1 MKQLNTFQTIIF
13 QLGGLLMVA
22 GAIMPI
28 IPAVSQWAVVTF
40 TVGALAFGSM
50 QLLQSYD
57 GRSIVIR
64 RLRRQQIIAAF
75 LLMITACLMIMKRYG
90 VGPIPIRGDEWKVT
104 LVVAAILEA
113 YTAFRI
119 PAEVEKEQQ
128 H

>member
-1 MKQLNTFQTIIF
+1 MKQLNTLQTLIF
-13 QLGGLLMVA
+13 QIGGLLMVA

-28 IPAVSQWAVVTF
+28 IPAVSAWAVVTF

-57 GRSIVIR
+57 GRSVVIR
-64 RLRRQQIIAAF
+64 RLRRQQILAAF

-90 VGPIPIRGDEWKVT
+90 VGPIPIRGDEWKVS
-104 LVVAAILEA
+104 LIVAAILEA

-119 PAEVEKEQQ
+119 PAEVEKEERR
-128 H
+128 